1 MKTYKE
7 FRTDKKRFRQ
17 AIQKWA
23 DNAETTD
30 DKELAQQYRKDAKDL
45 TAVLCRIEWGNH
57 SATLEL
63 IGQLDTLVR
72 DQIPKRLYNFIV
84 RANGYH

>member
-1 MKTYKE
+1 MKTYKQ
-7 FRTDKKRFRQ
+7 FRTDKRRFLT

-23 DNAETTD
+23 ANAETTN

-45 TAVLCRIEWGNH
+45 IAVLLRIEWGNH
-57 SATLEL
+57 SSTLEL

-84 RANGYH
+84 RANGYR